1 MSVYKDAKNG
11 TWYFSV
17 RYKDIYGNNKRKLKR
32 GFKTKRE
39 AKGAEATFLTEV
51 NDGYSDSNT
60 FEYTFYHYLDN
71 SDLRPKTKRRKEN
84 EYKLHIQPKFGHIS
98 MNKITQQQCQE
109 FRKYLMDN
117 INSVNS
123 ARTIW
128 SGFKV
133 VINYA
138 KKYFG
143 LRIDPTISIK
153 PIPRSKPKPKFMMR
167 EEFEER
173 IKDVE
178 EQDYRELFTLMFYT
192 GLRVGE
198 AMALVWTDYNKY
210 KKEISINKTMDI
222 SNRTIYSRPKTES
235 SEDIVPL
242 PMFINEMLS
251 ERYQREKQMNKYFDE
266 QNYFIFGGLA
276 PKHYSHVHKKFNKAF
291 PNYNI
296 HALRH
301 SYASFLANNGVDI
314 FVLQSLMRHAQITE
328 TMGTYSHL
336 YTQKKH
342 DAISIFDK

>member
-1 MSVYKDAKNG
+1 MPVYKDDKSDK
-11 TWYFSV
+11 WYFTV

-39 AKGAEATFLTEV
+39 AKSAEAEFLTEV
-51 NDGYSDSNT
+51 NEGYSDSNT
-60 FEYTFYHYLDN
+60 YEYTFYHYLDN
-71 SDLRPKTKRRKEN
+71 SDLRPKTRKRKEN
-84 EYKLHIQPKFGHIS
+84 EYKLHIKPKFGHIK

-117 INSVNS
+117 INSFNS

-143 LRIDPTISIK
+143 LRVDPTISIK
-153 PIPRSKPKPKFMMR
+153 PIPRTKPKPNFMMR
-167 EEFEER
+167 EEFEDRVKE
-173 IKDVE
+173 VE

-222 SNRTIYSRPKTES
+222 SNRSIYSRPKTDS

-242 PMFINEMLS
+242 PKFINEMLS

-291 PNYNI
+291 PNYSI

-301 SYASFLANNGVDI
+301 SYASYLANNGVDI

-342 DAISIFDK
+342 DAIAIFDE

>member
-1 MSVYKDAKNG
+1 MPVYKDDKSG
-11 TWYFSV
+11 KWYFTV

-39 AKGAEATFLTEV
+39 AKSAEAEFLTEV
-51 NDGYSDSNT
+51 NEGYSDSNT
-60 FEYTFYHYLDN
+60 YEYIFYHYLEN
-71 SDLRPKTKRRKEN
+71 SDLRPKTKKRKEN
-84 EYKLHIQPKFGHIS
+84 EYKLHIQSKFGHIR

-153 PIPRSKPKPKFMMR
+153 PIPRVKPKPKFIMR
-167 EEFEER
+167 EEFEDRVQE
-173 IKDVE
+173 VE

-222 SNRTIYSRPKTES
+222 SNRSIYPRPKTDS

-242 PMFINEMLS
+242 PKFINEMLS

-301 SYASFLANNGVDI
+301 SYASYLANNGVDI

-342 DAISIFDK
+342 DAIAIFDE